1 MNITFLIGN
10 GFDINLGLKTRY
22 TDFYPYYLKKH
33 PEEMIAKFISQDNNY
48 ENWADLELRLGEM
61 LKLISKDKSEE
72 FLDSKSVLEEC
83 LTEYLKNQND
93 LFEIRDLEKAT
104 KEFKKNI
111 INFSDE
117 FNDEEK
123 EKYKSTISTYRNEI
137 NFSFIT
143 FNYTDALDRIIEE
156 CQKGTNVIGYFK
168 DSNSDTRQMKILKP
182 LHIHGRLDEGMVL
195 GVNDESQISN
205 ESLKSDND
213 FKDYFIK
220 QNVLKE
226 SGNLNIEK
234 AKKIIDNSNYVC
246 LFGLSI
252 GDTDSLWWK
261 YLLDEWLQKNL
272 NNRLVIYFKENG
284 NVSFSAQQIL
294 RKRNECRK
302 KFIKQAQ
309 CTKDEIIDKVKRRII
324 IINNSEIFNIPGV
337 VVNSEKNILQEYPY
351 DYDTRIAVPAVSNS
365 LTELAYA
372 TPKIPEEYISAH
384 NSGIQLLKEDDEAVV
399 KAKYIKLSEE
409 KDD

>member
-22 TDFYPYYLKKH
+22 TNFYPYYLEKY
-33 PEEMIAKFISQDNNY
+33 PEEMIAKFISQDKNY
-48 ENWADLELRLGEM
+48 ENWADLELGLGDM
-61 LKLISKDKSEE
+61 LEFISKDKSEE
-72 FLDSKSVLEEC
+72 FLDSKGVLEEC
-83 LTEYLKNQND
+83 LTEYLKNQNV
-93 LFEIRDLEKAT
+93 LFEIRNLEKAT
-104 KEFKKNI
+104 EKFKKNI

-156 CQKGTNVIGYFK
+156 CQKDTNVIGYFK

-226 SGNLNIEK
+226 SGNLNIDK

-261 YLLDEWLQKNL
+261 YLLEWLQKNL

-337 VVNSEKNILQEYPY
+337 IVNSEKNILQEYPY

-372 TPKIPEEYISAH
+372 TPKLPEEYISAH

-399 KAKYIKLSEE
+399 KAKYIKLPEE

>member
-22 TDFYPYYLKKH
+22 TNFYPYYLEKY
-33 PEEMIAKFISQDNNY
+33 PEEMIAKFISQDKNY
-48 ENWADLELRLGEM
+48 ENWADLELGLGDM
-61 LKLISKDKSEE
+61 LEFISKDKSEE
-72 FLDSKSVLEEC
+72 FLDSKGVLEEC
-83 LTEYLKNQND
+83 LTEYLKNQNV
-93 LFEIRDLEKAT
+93 LFEIRNLEKAT
-104 KEFKKNI
+104 EKFKKNI

-156 CQKGTNVIGYFK
+156 CQKDTNVIGYFK

-261 YLLDEWLQKNL
+261 YLLEWLQKNL
-272 NNRLVIYFKENG
+272 NNRLVIYFKGNG

-399 KAKYIKLSEE
+399 KAKYIKLPEE

>member
-22 TDFYPYYLKKH
+22 TNFYPYYLEKY
-33 PEEMIAKFISQDNNY
+33 PEEMIAKFISQDKNY
-48 ENWADLELRLGEM
+48 ENWADLELGLGDM
-61 LKLISKDKSEE
+61 LEFISKDKSEE
-72 FLDSKSVLEEC
+72 FLDSKGVLEEC
-83 LTEYLKNQND
+83 LTEYLKNQNV
-93 LFEIRDLEKAT
+93 LFEIRNLEKAT
-104 KEFKKNI
+104 EKFKKNI

-156 CQKGTNVIGYFK
+156 CQKDTNVIGYFK

-195 GVNDESQISN
+195 GVNGESQISN

-261 YLLDEWLQKNL
+261 YLLEWLQKNL

-399 KAKYIKLSEE
+399 KAKYIKLPEE

>member
-22 TDFYPYYLKKH
+22 TNFYPYYLEKY
-33 PEEMIAKFISQDNNY
+33 PEEMIAKFISQDKNY
-48 ENWADLELRLGEM
+48 ENWADLELGLGDM
-61 LKLISKDKSEE
+61 LEFISKDKSEE
-72 FLDSKSVLEEC
+72 FLDSKGVLEEC
-83 LTEYLKNQND
+83 LTEYLKNQNV
-93 LFEIRDLEKAT
+93 LFEIRNLEKAT
-104 KEFKKNI
+104 EKFKKNI

-156 CQKGTNVIGYFK
+156 CQKDTNVIGYFK

-261 YLLDEWLQKNL
+261 YLLEWLQKNL

-399 KAKYIKLSEE
+399 KAKYIKLPEE

>member
-22 TDFYPYYLKKH
+22 TNFYPYYLEKY
-33 PEEMIAKFISQDNNY
+33 PEEMIAKFISQDKNY
-48 ENWADLELRLGEM
+48 ENWADLELGLGDM
-61 LKLISKDKSEE
+61 LEFISKDKSEE
-72 FLDSKSVLEEC
+72 FLDSKGVLEEC
-83 LTEYLKNQND
+83 LTEYLKNQNV
-93 LFEIRDLEKAT
+93 LFEIRNLEKAT
-104 KEFKKNI
+104 EKFKKNI

-156 CQKGTNVIGYFK
+156 CQKDTNVIGYFK

-261 YLLDEWLQKNL
+261 YLLEWLQKNL

-294 RKRNECRK
+294 RKRNDCRK

-399 KAKYIKLSEE
+399 KAKYIKLPEE

>member
-22 TDFYPYYLKKH
+22 TNFYPYYLEKY
-33 PEEMIAKFISQDNNY
+33 PEEMIAKFISQDKNY
-48 ENWADLELRLGEM
+48 ENWADLELGLGDM
-61 LKLISKDKSEE
+61 LEFISKDKSEE
-72 FLDSKSVLEEC
+72 FLDSKGVLEEC
-83 LTEYLKNQND
+83 LTEYLKNQNV
-93 LFEIRDLEKAT
+93 LFEIRNLEKAT
-104 KEFKKNI
+104 EKFKKNI

-156 CQKGTNVIGYFK
+156 CQKDTNVIGYFK

-261 YLLDEWLQKNL
+261 YLLEWLQKDL

-399 KAKYIKLSEE
+399 KAKYIKLPEE

>member
-22 TDFYPYYLKKH
+22 TNFYPYYLEKY
-33 PEEMIAKFISQDNNY
+33 PEEMIAKFISQDKNY
-48 ENWADLELRLGEM
+48 ENWADLELGLGDM
-61 LKLISKDKSEE
+61 LEFISKDKSEE
-72 FLDSKSVLEEC
+72 FLDSKGVLEEC
-83 LTEYLKNQND
+83 LTEYLKNQNV
-93 LFEIRDLEKAT
+93 LFEIRNLEKAT
-104 KEFKKNI
+104 EKFKKNI

-156 CQKGTNVIGYFK
+156 CQKDTNVIGYFK

-226 SGNLNIEK
+226 SGNLNIDK

-261 YLLDEWLQKNL
+261 YLLEWLQKNL

-337 VVNSEKNILQEYPY
+337 IVNSEKNILQEYPY

-372 TPKIPEEYISAH
+372 TPKLPEEYILAH

-399 KAKYIKLSEE
+399 KAKYIKLPEE

>member
-22 TDFYPYYLKKH
+22 TNFYPYYLEKY
-33 PEEMIAKFISQDNNY
+33 PEEMIAKFISQDKNY
-48 ENWADLELRLGEM
+48 ENWADLELGLGDM
-61 LKLISKDKSEE
+61 LEFISKDKSEE
-72 FLDSKSVLEEC
+72 FLDSKGVLEEC
-83 LTEYLKNQND
+83 LTEYLKNQNV
-93 LFEIRDLEKAT
+93 LFEIRNLEKAT
-104 KEFKKNI
+104 EKFKKNI

-156 CQKGTNVIGYFK
+156 CQKDTNVIGYFK

-195 GVNDESQISN
+195 GVNDETQISN

-261 YLLDEWLQKNL
+261 YLLEWLQKNL

-372 TPKIPEEYISAH
+372 TPKIPDEYISAH

-399 KAKYIKLSEE
+399 KAKYIKLPEE

>member
-10 GFDINLGLKTRY
+10 GFDINLDLKTRY
-22 TDFYPYYLKKH
+22 TNFYPYYLEKY
-33 PEEMIAKFISQDNNY
+33 PEEMIAKFISQDKNY
-48 ENWADLELRLGEM
+48 ENWADLELGLGDM
-61 LKLISKDKSEE
+61 LEFISKDKSEE
-72 FLDSKSVLEEC
+72 FLDSKGVLEEC
-83 LTEYLKNQND
+83 LTEYLKNQNV
-93 LFEIRDLEKAT
+93 LFEIRNLEKAT
-104 KEFKKNI
+104 EKFKKNI

-156 CQKGTNVIGYFK
+156 CQKDTNVIGYFK

-261 YLLDEWLQKNL
+261 YLLEWLQKNL

-399 KAKYIKLSEE
+399 KAKYIKLPEE